1 MVNKLRVLTFT
12 SLYPNAAMPNF
23 GVFVENRIR
32 RVAET
37 GEVDVRV
44 VAPVPWFP
52 SSRPMFGRYASWARV
67 PRREIRHGL
76 EVMHPR
82 YPLVPKIG
90 VLSHPLAMAVGA
102 MTEIRRLR
110 RRGFGF
116 DLIDA
121 HFYFPDGVAA
131 LLVGLALQRLV
142 AITARGTDLSH
153 YPQRHPLARRAIA
166 WASGRA
172 AASIVVSAALGKILI
187 RLGAPP
193 SRLHILPNG
202 IDLDLF
208 RPLDRREARRQ
219 LGVTGTVLA
228 SVGALIELKGHHLAI
243 EALTTLPNCQ
253 LIIAGDG
260 PDRRHLG
267 ALAATLEVASR
278 VRFLGEVPHGELAS
292 VYSAADVLVLAS
304 SREGW
309 PNVLLEAMACGTP
322 VVATAVGGVPEMLT
336 TPAAGRLVYQRN
348 GSSLSA
354 AVAALLTDRPDRA
367 AARRHAELFSWDP
380 TTRGQLAIFRAMAA
394 ANGAAHQ
401 SNCGDSR

>member
-1 MVNKLRVLTFT
+1 ML
-12 SLYPNAAMPNF
+12 
-23 GVFVENRIR
+23 G
-32 RVAET
+32 
-37 GEVDVRV
+37 
-44 VAPVPWFP
+44 
-52 SSRPMFGRYASWARV
+52 
-67 PRREIRHGL
+67 
-76 EVMHPR
+76 
-82 YPLVPKIG
+82 
-90 VLSHPLAMAVGA
+90 HPLAMAVAA
-102 MTEIRRLR
+102 MAEIRRLR
-110 RRGFGF
+110 RKGFEF

-121 HFYFPDGVAA
+121 HFYFPGGVAA
-131 LLVGLALQRLV
+131 LLVGLALQRPV
-142 AITARGTDLSH
+142 AITARGTDLNH
-153 YPQRHPLARRAIA
+153 YPQHHPLVRRAIV
-166 WASGRA
+166 WAANRA
-172 AASIVVSAALGKILI
+172 AVSIAVSTALGEALT

-193 SRLHILPNG
+193 SRLHILRNG

-208 RPLDRREARRQ
+208 RPRDRGEARRR
-219 LGVTGTVLA
+219 LEVAGTVLA
-228 SVGALIELKGHHLAI
+228 SVGALIERKGHHLAI
-243 EALTTLPNCQ
+243 EALARLPDCQ

-267 ALAATLEVASR
+267 ALAATLGVASR
-278 VRFLGEVPHGELAS
+278 VRFLGEVPHGELPS

-309 PNVLLEAMACGTP
+309 PNVLLESMACGTP

-367 AARRHAELFSWDP
+367 ATRRHAELFSWDP

-394 ANGAAHQ
+394 ANGAAHH